1 MKEKGK
7 PIQYNG
13 KRSFE
18 KYSRYDAFS
27 YILMALCGMLP
38 TGGFGNK
45 KRFHRWIPKIPTSD
59 LAFAFFSH
67 LSNNHDDHV
76 HMYII

>member
-1 MKEKGK
+1 
-7 PIQYNG
+7 
-13 KRSFE
+13 
-18 KYSRYDAFS
+18 
-27 YILMALCGMLP
+27 MALCGMLP